1 MGLGLGLGFR
11 VRPGPPPAPGLN
23 MASNMAIEAPE
34 GDASGAWPSL
44 VPGLSDS
51 DGVVRDASAGS
62 AARAERAPGGS
73 GAGSGGE
80 EAPPPLISGSVAV
93 ANASSNIARRSR
105 VGESLAIASEAA
117 RR

>member
-1 MGLGLGLGFR
+1 
-11 VRPGPPPAPGLN
+11 

-62 AARAERAPGGS
+62 ATRAAERAPGGS
-73 GAGSGGE
+73 GVGSGGE